1 MEMKAGDRVYDKK
14 SLRHGVVERA
24 IGMLYVKFDDSDEGE
39 WRFPY
44 EVELEVFSRNDSCGS
59 ANVKITRCKDCELWN
74 TLDKQGELCS
84 CAHFTVD
91 DFRPAYTK
99 PDDFCSY
106 AEKMSSRRIWL

>member
-1 MEMKAGDRVYDKK
+1 MEIKAGDRVYDKK
-14 SLRHGVVERA
+14 SLRHGIVERA
-24 IGMLYVKFDDSDEGE
+24 IGMLYVKFDDSEEGE

-74 TLDKQGELCS
+74 TLDKQGELCI

-91 DFRPAYTK
+91 DFRPVYTK

-106 AEKMSSRRIWL
+106 AEKLSSRRIWL